1 MNLSV
6 DKGLFAFEIEDLHAI
21 LGLPLWATEQEIRT
35 RYREIAKILHPDSA
49 NWKSDTEKQAAEQLF
64 SRLITH
70 AYSALSRASRRK
82 EHEQILELVGKRL
95 VAEASRIQLSCEAA
109 QKFYRSPDASV
120 EVQYRQ
126 IIEEY
131 AGKQF
136 IFPSQSPHTIGQL
149 SEFNLVYLLHRQ
161 NQSVRTNGVSITP
174 ANNNLSAHQ
183 PASPK
188 KDLTEINISL
198 AATSVRRAEDY
209 VNMRNWSKAIAELR
223 EAIKL
228 DPNYSPAHALLGIAY
243 LKEQQITMAKIHIK
257 KALDLDPNDP
267 TAKKAKQEYKTMSSA
282 DKAAELTQ
290 KNTSKV
296 GTAAGA
302 GKLFGSFF
310 GGKK

>member
-6 DKGLFAFEIEDLHAI
+6 DKGLFTFEIEDLHAI
-21 LGLPLWATEQEIRT
+21 LGLPLWATEQEIRA
-35 RYREIAKILHPDSA
+35 RYREIARMLHPDSA

-64 SRLITH
+64 SRSITH
-70 AYSALSRASRRK
+70 AYSTLSRASRRK

-109 QKFYRSPDASV
+109 QKFYRSPEASV

-136 IFPSQSPHTIGQL
+136 IFPSQSPHAIGQL

-161 NQSVRTNGVSITP
+161 NQSVRTGSVSITP
-174 ANNNLSAHQ
+174 VNNNISVNN
-183 PASPK
+183 PASHDK
-188 KDLTEINISL
+188 EHSVANISL

-209 VNMRNWSKAIAELR
+209 ANMRNWGKVIVELR

-228 DPNYSPAHALLGIAY
+228 DPNHSPAHALLGMAY
-243 LKEQQITMAKIHIK
+243 LKEQQLTMAKIHIK

-267 TAKKAKQEYKTMSSA
+267 TAKKAKQEYKAMSSA
-282 DKAAELTQ
+282 NKTAELTQ
-290 KNTSKV
+290 KNTAKV
-296 GTAAGA
+296 GAAAGA
-302 GKLFGSFF
+302 GKLFGGLF